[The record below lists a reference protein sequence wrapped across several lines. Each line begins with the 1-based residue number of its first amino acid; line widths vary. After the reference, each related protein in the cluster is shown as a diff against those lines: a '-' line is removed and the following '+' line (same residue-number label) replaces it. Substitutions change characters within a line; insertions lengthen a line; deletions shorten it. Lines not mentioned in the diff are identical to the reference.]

1 MEQKTFS
8 IIMPAYNVE
17 EYIEDSIKS
26 VTNQTYKNYELLVID
41 DCSTDN
47 TLNIV
52 ENLAKENQNI
62 KVYQTPTN
70 MRQGA
75 ARNIG
80 LKNAEGKYLMFLDS
94 DDMLYSEDV
103 LEKLNAIV
111 ESKEPDLIY
120 TRLKSTGCRDFEIIP
135 TPENCERSYRLS
147 EYKWA
152 HVLTLCL
159 KNDIVK
165 ENNITFPEGI
175 LYEDV
180 YFNFL
185 AISKCK
191 NYEIGNFYSYL
202 YNARPE
208 SSMGNKQFN
217 QVRNTISLI
226 EELCS
231 LKDKIDP
238 KDVPLLRRRINQ
250 QKSRILTRLN
260 RVLDKLDCN
269 IIDDMER

>member
-1 MEQKTFS
+1 MGQKQFS
-8 IIMPAYNVE
+8 IIMPTYNVE
-17 EYIEDSIKS
+17 QYIENSIKS
-26 VTNQTYKNYELLVID
+26 VINQTFENYELLIID

-52 ENLAKENQNI
+52 KNLAKENQNI

-80 LKNAEGKYLMFLDS
+80 LKNSEGKYLIFLDS
-94 DDMLYSEDV
+94 DDTLYSEDV
-103 LEKLNAIV
+103 LEKLNSIV

-120 TRLKSTGCRDFEIIP
+120 TKLKSTGARDFEIIP
-135 TPENCERSYRLS
+135 TPENCERSYRLG
-147 EYKWA
+147 EYKWT

-185 AISKCK
+185 AIANCK
-191 NYEIGNFYSYL
+191 SYEIGDFYSYL

-208 SSMGNKQFN
+208 SSMGHKQFD

-226 EELCS
+226 EKLCS

-238 KDVPLLRRRINQ
+238 KDIPLLRRRINQ
-250 QKSRILTRLN
+250 QKSRIIPRLD

-269 IIDDMER
+269 LIDDVK